1 MARTAEIV
9 TPGDR
14 SARQLTPRRTTA
26 LTLKG
31 GGDSSMLLKRS
42 VTEDVY
48 AAALQR
54 LRDTVRAG
62 LPKPQ
67 SPEVEPSHSS
77 VARLYADAIDSHRSS
92 WRLRYALVEGRWLM
106 KLFKDMSAEPT
117 SLSDVSRRRNM
128 GWPKVRE
135 G

>member
-1 MARTAEIV
+1 MSRTDGIV
-9 TPGDR
+9 ITDDR
-14 SARQLTPRRTTA
+14 SSRQLTPRRTTH

-31 GGDSSMLLKRS
+31 GGDSSMLVKRG

-67 SPEVEPSHSS
+67 SPEVELSHSS
-77 VARLYADAIDSHRSS
+77 VARLYADARDTR
-92 WRLRYALVEGRWLM
+92 RLAFAGGT
-106 KLFKDMSAEPT
+106 P
-117 SLSDVSRRRNM
+117 
-128 GWPKVRE
+128 
-135 G
+135 

>member
-14 SARQLTPRRTTA
+14 SSRQLTPRRTTY

-31 GGDSSMLLKRS
+31 GGDSSMLVKRS
-42 VTEDVY
+42 VTEVVNVP
-48 AAALQR
+48 ALQR

-67 SPEVEPSHSS
+67 SPGMEAHV
-77 VARLYADAIDSHRSS
+77 
-92 WRLRYALVEGRWLM
+92 
-106 KLFKDMSAEPT
+106 
-117 SLSDVSRRRNM
+117 RR
-128 GWPKVRE
+128 
-135 G
+135 